1 MGLLFN
7 DLNEVREKVSGEFG
21 NIDNY
26 LIAIKHNDVKNGI
39 AKLIVSN
46 LLYILDSNRTF
57 IIFFDEKGIHE
68 KEMGRSIK
76 GDFLLMPWHEIEN
89 FEVIEKNNKAIIEM
103 NHLGKKV
110 GYKIP
115 FKGKLFRDN
124 SKNFGHLKDKEWNAL
139 T

>member
-7 DLNEVREKVSGEFG
+7 NLDDIREKVSEEFG

-26 LIAIKHNDVKNGI
+26 LIAIKHNDVKSGI

-46 LLYILDSNRTF
+46 LLYVLDSNRTF

-68 KEMGRSIK
+68 KEMSHSIK
-76 GDFLLMPWHEIEN
+76 GDFSLIPWHEIEN
-89 FEVIEKNNKAIIEM
+89 FQVTEKSNKAIIELS
-103 NHLGKKV
+103 HLNKKV
-110 GYKIP
+110 GYEIS
-115 FKGKLFRDN
+115 FKGKLFNDN
-124 SKNFGHLKDKEWNAL
+124 NKNFEHLTAKEWHAL